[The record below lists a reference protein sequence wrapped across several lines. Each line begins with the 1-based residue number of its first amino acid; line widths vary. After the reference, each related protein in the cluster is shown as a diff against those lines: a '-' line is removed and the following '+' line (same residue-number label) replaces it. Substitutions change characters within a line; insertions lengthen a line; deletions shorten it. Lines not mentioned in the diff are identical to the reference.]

1 MQTIKCFEVLGHTDT
16 TEGRGP
22 MKVIARFSTKEEA
35 EQYVKSKHYAKWCVW
50 GQLNYSNDRNNIK
63 EALIIILDNI
73 SELDAMAYEQLRQSA
88 LAKLSK
94 QEREAL
100 GI

>member
-1 MQTIKCFEVLGHTDT
+1 MQTIKCFEVMGHTDT

-22 MKVIARFSTKEEA
+22 MTVAARFSSRQAA
-35 EQYVKSKHYAKWCVW
+35 EQYVKSKAYAKWCVM
-50 GQLNYSNDRNNIK
+50 GYLSKDDIKKIK
-63 EALIIILDNI
+63 EVTITILD
-73 SELDAMAYEQLRQSA
+73 SAEELELANRENLKATA

-100 GI
+100 GL